1 MLRRDRQL
9 RTQLYQLK
17 DAALFAV
24 ALYVAY
30 LIRASIDFQVLEQ
43 RGLSPFASFAWLYLM
58 IVPIAPYLLELQ
70 GFYHRP
76 LLASRAVTAWL
87 LFKGCVFVTL
97 GVIVVMFLLNMK
109 ELNRLVIVFF
119 GMTSFV
125 LVFISEELLRWGYQS
140 TYGQSQLKKT
150 VMLIGTEQDTAKMK
164 ADLATRTDE
173 SLEVVAEIDI
183 NQSTV
188 EQIVR
193 LLHERSPNGVI
204 LNAKHTYFGQIEK
217 AIQACEIEGVDVW
230 LVADFFRTQISRT
243 SFDELYGRP
252 VIVFRSV
259 PEYAWQGVVK
269 QFIDIC
275 GALALIVITS
285 PILIWAALAIWFT
298 SPKPSGRHASGRASI
313 LFRQQR
319 CGLNG
324 RPFTMLKFRSMVT
337 DAEQRKLELAVLN
350 EMTGPVFKLT
360 NDPRITPTGRWL
372 RKWSIDE
379 LPQLF
384 NVLRG
389 EMSLVGPRPL
399 PVDEVQRFDDP
410 AHRRRL
416 SVKPGIT
423 CLWQVSG
430 RNEVRDFKD
439 WVRLDL
445 EYIDNWSLWL
455 DVKIL
460 CRTLP
465 VVIVGTGAK

>member
-30 LIRASIDFQVLEQ
+30 LVRATLDAPILEQ

-58 IVPIAPYLLELQ
+58 IIPLAPYILELQ
-70 GFYHRP
+70 GFYQRP
-76 LLASRAVTAWL
+76 LLSSRAITAWL

-97 GVIVVMFLLNMK
+97 AVIVVLFLFNMK
-109 ELNRLVIVFF
+109 ELNRTVIVFF
-119 GMTSFV
+119 GVISFV
-125 LVFISEELLRWGYQS
+125 LIYVSEELLHWGYQS
-140 TYGQSQLKKT
+140 AYGQSQLKKT
-150 VMLIGTEQDTAKMK
+150 VMLIGTAEDTAKMR
-164 ADLATRTDE
+164 ADLTRRGDE
-173 SLEVVAEIDI
+173 GLEVVAEVDI
-183 NQSTV
+183 NQSSV
-188 EQIVR
+188 DEMIK

-204 LNAKHTYFGQIEK
+204 LSAKHTYFGQIEK

-243 SFDELYGRP
+243 TFDELYGRP
-252 VIVFRSV
+252 VIIFRSV
-259 PEYAWQGVVK
+259 PEYSWQGVVK
-269 QFIDIC
+269 QAIDVV
-275 GALALIVITS
+275 GAFLLLALSGWV
-285 PILIWAALAIWFT
+285 LAAAALAIKLT
-298 SPKPSGRHASGRASI
+298 SPGPV
-313 LFRQQR
+313 LFRQRR

-324 RPFTMLKFRSMVT
+324 RPFTMLKFRSMVS
-337 DAEQRKLELAVLN
+337 DAEQRRVELEALN
-350 EMTGPVFKLT
+350 EMSGPVFKLT
-360 NDPRITPTGRWL
+360 NDPRITPVGRWL

-379 LPQLF
+379 LPQLL

-399 PVDEVQRFDDP
+399 PVDEVERFDDP
-410 AHRRRL
+410 SHRRRL

-430 RNEVRDFKD
+430 RNEVRDFRD

-455 DVKIL
+455 DLKIL
-460 CRTLP
+460 FRTVP
-465 VVIVGTGAK
+465 VVLVGTGAR